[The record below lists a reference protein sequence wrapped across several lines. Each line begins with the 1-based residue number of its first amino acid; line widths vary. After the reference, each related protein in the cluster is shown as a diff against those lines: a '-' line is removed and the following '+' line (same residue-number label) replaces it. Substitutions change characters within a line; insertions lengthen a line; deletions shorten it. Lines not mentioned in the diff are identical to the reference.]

1 MSHLYFKQVSGLP
14 FYNDFDWLSLK
25 WKLIRIRGFT
35 VKYSKNQA
43 KQRKSM
49 ESHFQKQI
57 NELYKKAETHP
68 NNKQIINEICC
79 QIPLKKHNAI

>member
-1 MSHLYFKQVSGLP
+1 ME
-14 FYNDFDWLSLK
+14 
-25 WKLIRIRGFT
+25 IRGFT

-49 ESHFQKQI
+49 EMSSSKNI

-68 NNKQIINEICC
+68 NNKQIINEIHVARSR
-79 QIPLKKHNAI
+79 LKKHIMQGERYNS